1 MRIILSELQIKKIV
15 NEVLKD
21 EIPSYMS
28 DIIQKRYGNA
38 PNILDKEIPKHTDK
52 IPNVKVQI
60 EDDKMGEELKKDLR
74 DIFTTNLVTQFGK
87 SKMADEIVKRKSLID
102 FIGLSLS
109 DGDVSYLSPIFIQ
122 RNPSINNMAYVLKPL
137 VKLYSKDFLL
147 PTPESND
154 IENPSFSKN
163 KSGLATFLKVSKKI
177 YPELNDLDVESII
190 TDRHLV
196 GLREPV
202 VNLTKNLNNIQSQ
215 TKLYLYITDK
225 PDDKLRM
232 SLSKYYDSCQNLYS
246 GGDEG
251 TTHNIKLLSN
261 VFDVNSKVAYL
272 IYDAPFTDNRGNEHP
287 FTSIARTIIRVNE
300 GGGVMFD
307 RVYPGKMEND
317 FYQIIE
323 DATGL
328 KNEGKDG
335 DKYHYSGITGLP
347 TPYMDK
353 YDLVRKGGQVDDEKI
368 KALIN
373 HYELTADDYEFTY
386 GGDEDTIV
394 VRYIDGVDSTYYYK
408 VISNYDMEEKC
419 RDYILNKISD
429 YEQFEDKTI
438 TDLIDMGL
446 VSWDSVTNLTR
457 KVDGDKFFNSTYY
470 STEEFLDGYLK
481 DVYKIEN
488 LYDFEEWVNSR
499 GIDMTTW
506 YFQNIDLNKVIKIL
520 GGFLEIASHFTKGD
534 IKFYK
539 TSRWGNDGYYMY
551 EFDR

>member
-1 MRIILSELQIKKIV
+1 
-15 NEVLKD
+15 
-21 EIPSYMS
+21 
-28 DIIQKRYGNA
+28 
-38 PNILDKEIPKHTDK
+38 
-52 IPNVKVQI
+52 
-60 EDDKMGEELKKDLR
+60 
-74 DIFTTNLVTQFGK
+74 
-87 SKMADEIVKRKSLID
+87 
-102 FIGLSLS
+102 
-109 DGDVSYLSPIFIQ
+109 
-122 RNPSINNMAYVLKPL
+122 
-137 VKLYSKDFLL
+137 
-147 PTPESND
+147 
-154 IENPSFSKN
+154 
-163 KSGLATFLKVSKKI
+163 
-177 YPELNDLDVESII
+177 
-190 TDRHLV
+190 
-196 GLREPV
+196 
-202 VNLTKNLNNIQSQ
+202 
-215 TKLYLYITDK
+215 
-225 PDDKLRM
+225 
-232 SLSKYYDSCQNLYS
+232 
-246 GGDEG
+246 
-251 TTHNIKLLSN
+251 
-261 VFDVNSKVAYL
+261 
-272 IYDAPFTDNRGNEHP
+272 
-287 FTSIARTIIRVNE
+287 
-300 GGGVMFD
+300 
-307 RVYPGKMEND
+307 
-317 FYQIIE
+317 
-323 DATGL
+323 
-328 KNEGKDG
+328 
-335 DKYHYSGITGLP
+335 
-347 TPYMDK
+347 MDK

-446 VSWDSVTNLTR
+446 VSWDSVTNLIR
-457 KVDGDKFFNSTYY
+457 KVDGNKFFNSTYN
-470 STEEFLDGYLK
+470 SSEEFLDGYLK

>member
-102 FIGLSLS
+102 LIGLSLS

-177 YPELNDLDVESII
+177 YPELNDLDVDSII

-419 RDYILNKISD
+419 RDYIINKISD

-446 VSWDSVTNLTR
+446 VSWDSVTNLIR

>member
-87 SKMADEIVKRKSLID
+87 SKMADEIVKRKSLVD
-102 FIGLSLS
+102 LIGLSLS

-177 YPELNDLDVESII
+177 YPELSDLDVESII

>member
-87 SKMADEIVKRKSLID
+87 SKMADEIVKRKSLVD
-102 FIGLSLS
+102 LIGLSLS

-177 YPELNDLDVESII
+177 YPELNDLDVDSII

-446 VSWDSVTNLTR
+446 VSWDSVTNLIR
-457 KVDGDKFFNSTYY
+457 KVDGNKFFNSTYN
-470 STEEFLDGYLK
+470 SSEEFLDGYLK

>member
-87 SKMADEIVKRKSLID
+87 SKMADEIVKRKSLVD
-102 FIGLSLS
+102 LIGLSLS

-177 YPELNDLDVESII
+177 YPELNDLDVDSII

-419 RDYILNKISD
+419 RDYIINKISD

-446 VSWDSVTNLTR
+446 VSWDSVTNLIR

-534 IKFYK
+534 IIFYK